1 LRWWQKTGL
10 LIGLLLG
17 ITLAGGE
24 SVWAQ
29 PSPYHNCTGRF
40 SVSCLNPKVAK
51 ILEAMNGQ
59 ECSGN
64 VNCKICTIGIGRPGA
79 VTRWDCGPWQEGST
93 TFKENYNNG
102 IRCLGGSATTLGLPL
117 NPPSPW
123 PTSFNRSGTVG
134 YLSQTVPGAT
144 EFLVTAFGRL
154 CVEGALDDIV
164 AVADICNKS
173 AADTQNA
180 VRKSVQA
187 WRPADVGKWVRNVS
201 GYLCNPIGL
210 GLARLGGMAAQAM
223 AVVNGDISI
232 KTYLSGMTA
241 CWLCPLFEV
250 VFNSSFTYAKTMFDV
265 VAGGLRNLIGVA
277 LAVWLLLQAAKLL
290 MPFGPEEEGKTISNS
305 IVSRIA
311 LTVVVVLSLS
321 HLDAVFDYVY
331 TPIMT
336 FLVDYSGGLQETVA
350 SKFINTLSP
359 NLMPSSTANGCPMT
373 ISGQR
378 QLQGLSGSMVE
389 NPSVASKAISCQL
402 QRIQEAVGV
411 LPMMGFEAFMSAG
424 NLFTDDTT
432 ARLGVV
438 GTIADAATKFG
449 GAQIWHIL
457 INIDVIVGGLVIMF
471 LFGLLLLL
479 IPVYMIDSV
488 FQMAVIMMISPFL
501 VATAIYPKT
510 RAATVK
516 GIKTAAHAMMTLLL
530 LGIIAAFVIMMMNYA
545 LEAVVKGSPG
555 FQTAGFDIHD
565 SSKLIDFV
573 DDTKGKKAVQDL
585 MRVTKPFFWLLAAV
599 AFLGILMAGKAY
611 AIAGYFIGGAG
622 LPALGFSKTAGG
634 LTKAGALYLGRNTL
648 NTGRKAI
655 IHQKDATDPSGRQTR
670 HLGGIL
676 GAPMQA
682 GWNRL
687 EAMARQARTT

>member
-24 SVWAQ
+24 SVWAAA
-29 PSPYHNCTGRF
+29 SPHNCTGRF
-40 SVSCLNPKVAK
+40 SVSCLHPNVVKL
-51 ILEAMNGQ
+51 LEAINGQ
-59 ECSGN
+59 ECGGDI
-64 VNCKICTIGIGRPGA
+64 NCKICTNGP
-79 VTRWDCGPWQEGST
+79 RWDCGPFQEGYFTSY
-93 TFKENYNNG
+93 YNDG
-102 IRCLGGSATTLGLPL
+102 IRCLGGSAAALGLPA
-117 NPPSPW
+117 NPPRPI
-123 PTSFNRSGTVG
+123 PTSFNRRNGEG
-134 YLSQTVPGAT
+134 YLSQTVPGAN
-144 EFLVTAFGRL
+144 EFIVAAYGRFCTAGM
-154 CVEGALDDIV
+154 LDDLVNV
-164 AVADICNKS
+164 ANICDKT
-173 AADTQNA
+173 AADTRNIVQKA
-180 VRKSVQA
+180 VNS
-187 WRPADVGKWVRNVS
+187 WRPGNPAYWVQRVT
-201 GYLCNPIGL
+201 GFLCNPIGL

-232 KTYLSGMTA
+232 KTYLSGMTT

-350 SKFINTLSP
+350 SKFIQYDP
-359 NLMPSSTANGCPMT
+359 GCPTT
-373 ISGQR
+373 ISQQR
-378 QLQGLSGSMVE
+378 QLQGLSGSMVD

-402 QRIQEAVGV
+402 QRLQELIGWM
-411 LPMMGFEAFMSAG
+411 PMVGFEAFMSAG
-424 NLFTDDTT
+424 NLFTQDITT
-432 ARLGVV
+432 ALGAVLTVV
-438 GTIADAATKFG
+438 DVASFLHYGN
-449 GAQIWHIL
+449 AQIWHIL
-457 INIDVIVGGLVIMF
+457 INIDVIVGGLTIMF
-471 LFGLLLLL
+471 LFGLLMLL

-488 FQMAVIMMISPFL
+488 FQMMVIMMISPFL

-530 LGIIAAFVIMMMNYA
+530 LGLIMTFVMMMMNYA

-555 FQTAGFDIHD
+555 FQTASFDIHD
-565 SSKLIDFV
+565 TKALIDFV
-573 DDTKGKKAVQDL
+573 DASKGKKAVQDL
-585 MRVTKPFFWLLAAV
+585 VRVTKPFFWLLAAV

-622 LPALGFSKTAGG
+622 LPALGLSNKVSG

-655 IHQKDATDPSGRQTR
+655 IHQKDATDPSGRPTK

-682 GWNRL
+682 GWNRI